1 MRKLV
6 NSPNGRAS
14 ISQLYLYNLKLSYI
28 IKSIKTKNNFIGLP
42 NYVREMEI
50 DSFVKDMIEIY
61 KIQGKLPPFDAL

>member
-1 MRKLV
+1 M

-28 IKSIKTKNNFIGLP
+28 IKSIKTQNNFIGLP